1 MSQRS
6 KVMDLP
12 EDIREQ
18 LDRQLLQS
26 GFQGYVDLSD
36 WLREQGYKISKSSL
50 HRYGSEYERKLESVR
65 LSTEM
70 ATALIKAS
78 PDDAGAMAD
87 ASLRLVQDRM
97 FDLLLKSEDG
107 DLKGVAN
114 AARAIAETAR
124 ASATIRA
131 ERRKVL
137 QEAQEKV
144 KDVARSHGLSD
155 DVMNAIDEVLMPNR
169 GKD

>member
-26 GFQGYVDLSD
+26 GFQGYTDLSN
-36 WLREQGYKISKSSL
+36 WLREQGFEISKSSL

-70 ATALIKAS
+70 ATALVKAS

-137 QEAQEKV
+137 QEAKNKIHE
-144 KDVARSHGLSD
+144 VARSQGLAPE
-155 DVMNAIDEVLMPNR
+155 VMDAIDAVLMPE
-169 GKD
+169 